1 MVRALRIAIAHDA
14 SGWPIPYSRSG
25 KTHHDRGGQ
34 LGRIRA
40 FLGSQS
46 SALEEI
52 LTSWPVLY
60 AEWMMREHSVYYD
73 ALPSF
78 LIVLDLWSPTT
89 GFAGAEERD
98 RRCAKAG
105 LHVPPLLHHG
115 IVADTAHL
123 ADLVSKSQCRS
134 GPAEGLVL
142 RDAVDEIDASRVRT

>member
-1 MVRALRIAIAHDA
+1 
-14 SGWPIPYSRSG
+14 
-25 KTHHDRGGQ
+25 
-34 LGRIRA
+34 
-40 FLGSQS
+40 
-46 SALEEI
+46 
-52 LTSWPVLY
+52 
-60 AEWMMREHSVYYD
+60 
-73 ALPSF
+73 
-78 LIVLDLWSPTT
+78 VLDLWSPTT

-142 RDAVDEIDASRVRT
+142 RDAVDLPKPPLAKWLAPSFRRKSNEELRKAGNNRLRKG